1 MTEEMVIT
9 KKLVTNEHELI
20 EMKMAQVF
28 EGKILSLSTDLQ
40 KILIE
45 DLVTA
50 FENRLKVLKASSL
63 KGTYSS

>member
-1 MTEEMVIT
+1 MVIT
-9 KKLVTNEHELI
+9 KKMLTNESEII

-50 FENRLKVLKASSL
+50 FENRLKVLKTASL
-63 KGTYSS
+63 KRTYSS

>member
-1 MTEEMVIT
+1 MVIT
-9 KKLVTNEHELI
+9 KKMLTNESEII

-45 DLVTA
+45 DLVTV
-50 FENRLKVLKASSL
+50 FENRLKVLKTASL
-63 KGTYSS
+63 KGAYSS

>member
-1 MTEEMVIT
+1 MVIT
-9 KKLVTNEHELI
+9 KKMLTNESENI

-50 FENRLKVLKASSL
+50 FENRLKVLKTASL
-63 KGTYSS
+63 KRTYSS